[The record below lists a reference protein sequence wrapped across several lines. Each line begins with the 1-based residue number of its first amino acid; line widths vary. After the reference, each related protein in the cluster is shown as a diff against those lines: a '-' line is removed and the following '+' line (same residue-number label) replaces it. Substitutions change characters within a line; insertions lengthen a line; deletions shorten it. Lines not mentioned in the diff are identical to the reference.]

1 MEDIIK
7 TIDTNLNNNHINEV
21 HRINYLTTE
30 MESLYHAASLRMGI
44 SDSTSIILYSIYD
57 NNGTC
62 LLNDICKKLKLGK
75 NEVISLR
82 SKAINHFK
90 HNLEILYKSEKLKK
104 GSKNDKKN

>member
-7 TIDTNLNNNHINEV
+7 TIDTDLNNNHINEV

-62 LLNDICKKLKLGK
+62 LLNDICKK
-75 NEVISLR
+75 SST
-82 SKAINHFK
+82 SKQTINFAIRKQRN
-90 HNLEILYKSEKLKK
+90 III
-104 GSKNDKKN
+104 DK